1 MSLTFVNCFGQKIT
15 DIRMAEMR
23 TRGQELERQR
33 RAAAKGDVVAVHK
46 GWRVTGI
53 KPGLL
58 EKARAEHA
66 SLQASARKVG
76 GKEIADF
83 DEAAWQR
90 RAKRT
95 PVRSKPYNL
104 NDAANQ
110 CAALAT
116 KAGWIDV
123 RIQEI
128 KTETA

>member
-1 MSLTFVNCFGQKIT
+1 
-15 DIRMAEMR
+15 MAEMR

-110 CAALAT
+110 CAALAA